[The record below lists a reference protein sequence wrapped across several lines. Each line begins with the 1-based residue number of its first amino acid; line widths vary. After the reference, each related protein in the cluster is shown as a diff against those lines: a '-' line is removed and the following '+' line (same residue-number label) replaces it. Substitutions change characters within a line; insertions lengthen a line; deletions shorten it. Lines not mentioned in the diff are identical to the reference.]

1 MATTMGVAM
10 ATTNDGNGDGKDIDG
25 GRRASVS
32 VGRSLCRGAITLPAV
47 AMPRI
52 FISMLATD
60 KVKDKDKS
68 AYAMPMTS
76 TSQNKALSIV
86 NKSLG

>member
-1 MATTMGVAM
+1 MVKILMVE
-10 ATTNDGNGDGKDIDG
+10 KKECKC
-25 GRRASVS
+25 RVELR
-32 VGRSLCRGAITLPAV
+32 RGAITLPAV

-86 NKSLG
+86 NKSLS

>member
-1 MATTMGVAM
+1 MVMVMATTMGVAM

-47 AMPRI
+47 AI
-52 FISMLATD
+52 CLLFTD
-60 KVKDKDKS
+60 LHLH
-68 AYAMPMTS
+68 
-76 TSQNKALSIV
+76 NL
-86 NKSLG
+86 